1 MQMIG
6 KCAGIVTRSNHQ
18 GKPCGALL
26 RVRWEPG
33 MQAAAPAF
41 LQSNHA
47 HGILTA
53 TFEPV
58 PSPPLLGHNREWGE
72 AARNDRGPSCFA

>member
-1 MQMIG
+1 
-6 KCAGIVTRSNHQ
+6 
-18 GKPCGALL
+18 
-26 RVRWEPG
+26 